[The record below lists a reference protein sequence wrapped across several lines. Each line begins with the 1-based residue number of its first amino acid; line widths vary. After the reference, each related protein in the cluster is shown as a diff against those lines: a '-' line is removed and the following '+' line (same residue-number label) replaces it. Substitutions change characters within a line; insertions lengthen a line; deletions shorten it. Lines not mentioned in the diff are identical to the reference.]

1 LYSRSGPPDRAVTI
15 VDAHPHFAE
24 VVDTTREF
32 TASFTEE
39 ERRMIFGGNAS
50 RFYGLAAK
58 PGAQHADAKL
68 EPAFD

>member
-1 LYSRSGPPDRAVTI
+1 
-15 VDAHPHFAE
+15 
-24 VVDTTREF
+24 
-32 TASFTEE
+32 
-39 ERRMIFGGNAS
+39 MIFGGNAS